1 MRRNVGTVDAMIRI
15 TAGLVGLAYGV
26 GKMSR
31 RPHRTP
37 WLLMTMS
44 AMKVAE
50 GATRFCPMLYAM
62 DTDTVTKKGMN
73 KVIGKMTEAG
83 VRAAMR
89 QMTGAKGASQETKD
103 TKENMTSEISAAI
116 TAGMSPEKVTAS
128 TSRELSK
135 EDQQLEAVLR
145 DYVSYSSDD
154 QDTEDQHDLEKK
166 PSERY
171 SRDEHL
177 YPTYS

>member
-31 RPHRTP
+31 RPYRTP

-62 DTDTVTKKGMN
+62 NTDTVTKKGMN
-73 KVIGKMTEAG
+73 KIVGKMTEAG

-89 QMTGAKGASQETKD
+89 QMTGAKGGGKQG
-103 TKENMTSEISAAI
+103 ENAAMTSEMSQAMA
-116 TAGMSPEKVTAS
+116 AGMSPEKGAATA
-128 TSRELSK
+128 TRELSQ
-135 EDQQLEAVLR
+135 EDKQLEAALR
-145 DYVSYSSDD
+145 EHVTYPTAD
-154 QDTEDQHDLEKK
+154 QFMEDEDSDLEKK